1 MLDLLIKNATLPD
14 GRTQMSVAVQGGRI
28 TAVEPGLDGGNA
40 PAHETLDAG
49 GYLLSPPFVVSFEL
63 WVGDQGAVT
72 QDLTPGSRARLDP
85 RFS

>member
-40 PAHETLDAG
+40 PAHETLDA
-49 GYLLSPPFVVSFEL
+49 
-63 WVGDQGAVT
+63 
-72 QDLTPGSRARLDP
+72 RRLP
-85 RFS
+85 SEPAFRGFF